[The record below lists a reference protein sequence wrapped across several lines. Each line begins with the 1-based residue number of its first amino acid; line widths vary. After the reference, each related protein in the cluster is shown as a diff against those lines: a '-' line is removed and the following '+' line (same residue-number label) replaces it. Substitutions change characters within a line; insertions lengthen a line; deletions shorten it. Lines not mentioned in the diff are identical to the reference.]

1 MEIPLEYKIM
11 VLKKMLE
18 MHDTLAI
25 HKRKRHPGLCNLY
38 ITSVRLLFGGDD
50 YIYPKEAASREIY
63 DDLIHSPFEDLDE
76 CTIRRRAVQDFEAV
90 GFGLYWWNINQFSP
104 RRDFL
109 LNAIQTLEYKLE
121 HNT

>member
-1 MEIPLEYKIM
+1 MEIPLEHKIM

-18 MHDTLAI
+18 MHDTLI
-25 HKRKRHPGLCNLY
+25 WKKEPRHPGLCLLY
-38 ITSVRLLFGGDD
+38 INSIARIFGGEN
-50 YIYPKEAASREIY
+50 YLHTCNSGLENIY
-63 DDLIHSPFEDLDE
+63 DALRYSVFEDLDE
-76 CTIRRRAVQDFEAV
+76 CTMRRRAVQDFDASES
-90 GFGLYWWNINQFSP
+90 GLYWWNVKHFTP